1 MTISPHQIH
10 NVLRTYG
17 KQLRRG
23 DRLARIQTPESGSI
37 EEKSRISPESKRQ
50 QVVGRVAAEIIFR
63 LAAQSEKKDGAEKE
77 ALSAL
82 SREYGQPL
90 RVTYDRSG
98 GVFSFHV
105 VDPERGEIV
114 KNLDR
119 EESER
124 LYNRLVEITRQAVDR
139 TMLKGARYEG
149 E

>member
-23 DRLARIQTPESGSI
+23 DRLARTRPPEAAPP
-37 EEKSRISPESKRQ
+37 EEKLKVSPEAKRQ
-50 QVVGRVAAEIIFR
+50 QVVEKVAAEIIFR
-63 LAAQSEKKDGAEKE
+63 LAAQSETNDGVEKE
-77 ALSAL
+77 ALKAL

-90 RVTYDRSG
+90 RMTYDRVG
-98 GVFSFHV
+98 RNFSFHV
-105 VDPERGEIV
+105 VDPDQGEIV

-119 EESER
+119 DESER
-124 LYNRLVEITRQAVDR
+124 LYKRLVEMTRQMVDR